1 MFGWIKH
8 NLKAVLVGAAAT
20 LAVAG
25 VVALCVVGAPAIGA
39 LAAAAG
45 AAALAFAATTA
56 GRVVVGAAIGA
67 GVNMAAYAGIQLWR
81 GQPIDV
87 KTLGAAAIGGA
98 VAGGLAGSTFGAS
111 LLAGGST
118 TASEFLA
125 IDGGAA
131 SGTEKM
137 ASNAFA
143 GKALGDG
150 VPEAAAWGAVTAP
163 VTGIALRGVG
173 TELSKLASE
182 AGTSATGDASTAAS
196 AATSDASTAAPA
208 AASATRSAVATVRA
222 TVAPHVP
229 VPAIHAIGS
238 SIANLIFGA
247 PWVGEAVQI
256 GKSSS
261 SAKPVDPNESGGS
274 PSPTKGIT
282 GSLGQ

>member
-8 NLKAVLVGAAAT
+8 NWKAVLVGAAAT

-39 LAAAAG
+39 FAAAAG
-45 AAALAFAATTA
+45 AAALAFAATTG

-67 GVNMAAYAGIQLWR
+67 AVNSAAYAGIQLWR
-81 GQPIDV
+81 GQPLDM

-150 VPEAAAWGAVTAP
+150 VPEAVAWGAVTAP

-182 AGTSATGDASTAAS
+182 AGTSAATDASTAAS
-196 AATSDASTAAPA
+196 TAEAAAPSA
-208 AASATRSAVATVRA
+208 AASVRA
-222 TVAPHVP
+222 TVAHHVP
-229 VPAIHAIGS
+229 VPAVHAIGS

-261 SAKPVDPNESGGS
+261 NAKPVDPNQGGGS
-274 PSPTKGIT
+274 PSSTKGIT